1 MKNLAL
7 AFCSLRPI
15 QYPEEVS
22 NQRENEYLLCLK
34 QLSRVLPKSFDLLI
48 CENTIDDPSQIK
60 NVDLRDYLNNS
71 EMCALGS
78 AVSYTH
84 LRAHET

>member
-34 QLSRVLPKSFDLLI
+34 QLSRVLF
-48 CENTIDDPSQIK
+48 
-60 NVDLRDYLNNS
+60 
-71 EMCALGS
+71 M
-78 AVSYTH
+78 
-84 LRAHET
+84 

>member
-22 NQRENEYLLCLK
+22 NQRENEYLLNLIFNLLYASTIALSDGVFAYFENIHECCLSSPI
-34 QLSRVLPKSFDLLI
+34 QLK
-48 CENTIDDPSQIK
+48 
-60 NVDLRDYLNNS
+60 LNPPTTL
-71 EMCALGS
+71 AFK
-78 AVSYTH
+78 
-84 LRAHET
+84 